1 MSVNFFITGGT
12 GFLGRRVVQ
21 EILERDPS
29 ASVYVLVRMGSLQ
42 RVASHHRVLPVIGDL
57 TEPGLG
63 IDDGVLPDRLDH
75 VVHLGAVY
83 DLTAGDDQAATNVQG
98 TREVALLALR
108 TGAVMHHVSSIAVA
122 GDFRGRFTEHDFD
135 LGQDFP
141 TAYHRTKFEAEKLVR
156 GMDGLEWKVY
166 RPAAVI
172 GDSRTGEMDKI
183 DGPYY
188 LFGALKLLSALPA
201 GLPVA
206 VPAIGATNLVPV
218 DVVTRALVHLML
230 TDTGAERVFHL
241 VNPTPQPVREVYQA
255 LASAA
260 GAPHPVASLPG
271 SLGRFAL
278 RKPRQ
283 RQLRMLRAAALQRLE
298 IPSVVLE
305 HFAIPTEFSSAITS
319 LALDGSGITYP
330 PLSSYSTALWTYWYN
345 HLDPTRARRRSAL
358 GPLADRHIVIT
369 GASSGIGRSTAIRVA
384 DMGALVILLARN
396 EEQLMA
402 TVNEIRSRGGLA
414 FGYVCDVTD
423 ADAVDA
429 TITRILAEH
438 DHVDMLVNNA
448 GRSIRRSLAR
458 STDRF
463 HDFERT
469 MAVNYFG
476 AVRMTMGLLPQMRA
490 RRFGHV
496 VNISSAS
503 VQSHVPRFA
512 AYVASK
518 SALDGFSEVA
528 AAELLHEGITFTT
541 IHLPLVDT
549 PMISPS
555 DGYHAGP
562 ITSPE
567 TAAAMV
573 TRALAKRPRR
583 IDVPLG
589 TIGEWG
595 HTFTPRLKLRIANA
609 MHRAAG
615 DSPAARGA
623 VHGDAADKPVPTQ
636 VEIALG
642 RDRRDRHA
650 PKPIRRLAALVP
662 GAQW

>member
-1 MSVNFFITGGT
+1 MDFFVTGGT
-12 GFLGRRVVQ
+12 GFLGRRVVR
-21 EILERDPS
+21 ELLDRDPA
-29 ASVYVLVRMGSLQ
+29 ASVYVLVREGSLH
-42 RVASHHRVLPVIGDL
+42 RVPSHHRVFPIVGDL
-57 TEPGLG
+57 TEPNLGLG
-63 IDDGVLPDRLDH
+63 DGVLPDRLDH

-83 DLTAGDDQAATNVQG
+83 DLTAGEEQAVTNVQG
-98 TREVALLALR
+98 TREVASLALR
-108 TGAVMHHVSSIAVA
+108 SGAVMHHVSSIAVA

-135 LGQDFP
+135 VDQGFP

-166 RPAAVI
+166 RPAVVI

-188 LFGALKLLSALPA
+188 LFGALKSLSALPA
-201 GLPVA
+201 GMPVA

-218 DVVTRALVHLML
+218 DVVTRALVHLIL
-230 TDTGAERVFHL
+230 TDTGAEQVFHL
-241 VNPTPQPVREVYQA
+241 VNPTPQPVREVYRA
-255 LASAA
+255 LAAAA

-271 SLGRFAL
+271 SVGRIAL
-278 RKPRQ
+278 HKPRQ
-283 RQLRMLRAAALQRLE
+283 RQLRLLRAAALRRLE

-305 HFAIPTEFSSAITS
+305 HFAIPSEFSSEITS
-319 LALDGSGITYP
+319 SALGGSGVEYP
-330 PLSSYSTALWTYWYN
+330 PLADYASALWSYWCD
-345 HLDPTRARRRSAL
+345 HLDPTRARRPSAA
-358 GPLADRHIVIT
+358 GPLAGRHIVIT
-369 GASSGIGRSTAIRVA
+369 GASSGIGRATAIRVA
-384 DMGALVILLARN
+384 DAGALALLLARN

-402 TVNEIRSRGGLA
+402 TVNDIGSRGGHA
-414 FGYVCDVTD
+414 AGYVCDVTD
-423 ADAVDA
+423 SAAVDA

-448 GRSIRRSLAR
+448 GRSIRRSLSR

-469 MAVNYFG
+469 MSVNYFG

-496 VNISSAS
+496 VNISSAA
-503 VQSHVPRFA
+503 VQNHVPRFA

-528 AAELLHEGITFTT
+528 AAELLHDGITFTT

-573 TRALAKRPRR
+573 VRALVKRPRR

-595 HTFTPRLKLRIANA
+595 HTFTPRLKLRIASA
-609 MHRAAG
+609 MHQAMG
-615 DSPAARGA
+615 DSPAARGTA
-623 VHGDAADKPVPTQ
+623 PGNA
-636 VEIALG
+636 EILHAETAPA
-642 RDRRDRHA
+642 RTRRDR
-650 PKPIRRLAALVP
+650 PVRKPLRRLAALVP

>member
-1 MSVNFFITGGT
+1 MSVNFFVTGGT

-21 EILERDPS
+21 EILDRDPS
-29 ASVYVLVRMGSLQ
+29 ASVHVLVRAGSLD
-42 RVASHHRVLPVIGDL
+42 RVASHHRVLPIIGDL
-57 TEPGLG
+57 TEAGLG

-83 DLTAGDDQAATNVQG
+83 DLTAGDDQAVTNVEG

-135 LGQDFP
+135 LGQGFP

-230 TDTGAERVFHL
+230 TDTGTERVFHL
-241 VNPTPQPVREVYQA
+241 VNPTPQPVREVYKA

-271 SLGRFAL
+271 SVGRFAL
-278 RKPRQ
+278 RNPRH
-283 RQLRMLRAAALQRLE
+283 RQLRLLRSAVLRRLDL
-298 IPSVVLE
+298 PSVVLE
-305 HFAIPTEFSSAITS
+305 HFAIPTEFASAITS
-319 LALDGSGITYP
+319 LALRGSDITYP
-330 PLSSYSTALWTYWYN
+330 PLADYATGLWTYWYN
-345 HLDPTRARRRSAL
+345 HLDPTRARRPSTR
-358 GPLADRHIVIT
+358 GPLVGRHIVIT
-369 GASSGIGRSTAIRVA
+369 GASSGIGRATAIRVA
-384 DMGALVILLARN
+384 EDGALVILLARN

-402 TVNEIRSRGGLA
+402 TVNEIRSNGGRA

-423 ADAVDA
+423 AEAVDA
-429 TITRILAEH
+429 TIIRILADH
-438 DHVDMLVNNA
+438 GHVDMLVNNA

-476 AVRMTMGLLPQMRA
+476 AVRMTMGLLPQMQA

-496 VNISSAS
+496 VNISSAA
-503 VQSHVPRFA
+503 VQNHAPRFA

-528 AAELLHEGITFTT
+528 ATELLHEGITFTT

-573 TRALAKRPRR
+573 VRALVKRPRR

-595 HTFTPRLKLRIANA
+595 HTFTPRLKLWIASA
-609 MHRAAG
+609 MHQAMG

-623 VHGDAADKPVPTQ
+623 LRADMSDTAVLEAVP
-636 VEIALG
+636 AS
-642 RDRRDRHA
+642 DRRDRHA
-650 PKPIRRLAALVP
+650 PKPFRRLAAMVP